1 VKIIAASFGPEN
13 QKDKGKI
20 MDIKKQIIALGGGG
34 VGTDNLNTALDKYKL
49 QASGKT
55 KPKIAFIPTAVGD
68 SAFAIER
75 FYRAFNNNIAEPSHL
90 PLFNRDERNLENYL
104 LDQDIIEV
112 SGGNT
117 LNMLSIWENH
127 GIDKILE
134 KAWDQGIILTG
145 ASAGMICWFES
156 SVTDSYGPLKELKT
170 GLGFLKGSACPH
182 FDGEIH
188 RRPIYENLIKSKTLP
203 PGIALDDYVAAHYI
217 NEKLHKLVTPKKG
230 SKGYLLDLEDNK
242 INEKVIDPHILD
254 A

>member
-1 VKIIAASFGPEN
+1 MKIIAASFGPEN

-117 LNMLSIWENH
+117 LNMLS
-127 GIDKILE
+127 
-134 KAWDQGIILTG
+134 
-145 ASAGMICWFES
+145 
-156 SVTDSYGPLKELKT
+156 
-170 GLGFLKGSACPH
+170 
-182 FDGEIH
+182 EI
-188 RRPIYENLIKSKTLP
+188 
-203 PGIALDDYVAAHYI
+203 
-217 NEKLHKLVTPKKG
+217 
-230 SKGYLLDLEDNK
+230 
-242 INEKVIDPHILD
+242 
-254 A
+254 